1 MRTVIVVTLTALA
14 SASGP
19 ARADAQRLRELFRKV
34 NPSVVV
40 VRTLEKVPA
49 REGMVDAP
57 GLGSGVLVS
66 KDGKVLTAAHVVQ
79 TSGHVV
85 VEFMDG
91 RLVPARVIGSVVRAD
106 VAALQLEQVPS
117 DVAPAKL
124 GDSDRLE
131 VGDDL
136 FIIGAPYGIG
146 HTLTAGHMSGRRT
159 AGGMI
164 GGIRLELLQTDAA
177 VNAGNSGGPVF
188 NMDGEVV
195 GIVSHILSRSGG
207 FEGLSF
213 AIASNVARQLLLG
226 RPTFWTGVEAILLA
240 GRVASLFNLPQPAG
254 MLIQRVADGSPA
266 SALGIRPGTFPMSI
280 AGEEL
285 LGGGDVVLEVGGIT
299 VTPDDNTFEKM
310 FGYLTALKPGDTLT
324 VKVLRDG
331 KVLALSAPARLF

>member
-1 MRTVIVVTLTALA
+1 MARGVAMRAVVFVSLTVVV
-14 SASGP
+14 SAAGP

-49 REGMVDAP
+49 REGMLDAP

-66 KDGKVLTAAHVVQ
+66 RDGKVLTAAHVVQ

-177 VNAGNSGGPVF
+177 V
-188 NMDGEVV
+188 
-195 GIVSHILSRSGG
+195 
-207 FEGLSF
+207 
-213 AIASNVARQLLLG
+213 
-226 RPTFWTGVEAILLA
+226 
-240 GRVASLFNLPQPAG
+240 
-254 MLIQRVADGSPA
+254 
-266 SALGIRPGTFPMSI
+266 
-280 AGEEL
+280 
-285 LGGGDVVLEVGGIT
+285 
-299 VTPDDNTFEKM
+299 
-310 FGYLTALKPGDTLT
+310 
-324 VKVLRDG
+324 
-331 KVLALSAPARLF
+331 